1 MKHAER
7 VQFNWD
13 SNTEGMVY
21 TEEGEAVQ
29 GLTGGGERVEWIFPE
44 QWRKDGRN
52 HVFYVEIACNG
63 MFGNAVGDIIQP
75 PNPHRTFKLKEA
87 DIVVPNL
94 EAWALYI
101 DYWILGDASR
111 EFPDDSWVG
120 CCDLGNGSA
129 TC

>member
-1 MKHAER
+1 MGCL
-7 VQFNWD
+7 
-13 SNTEGMVY
+13 GMLLVGIWPVLV
-21 TEEGEAVQ
+21 GEKVLMVR
-29 GLTGGGERVEWIFPE
+29 GL
-44 QWRKDGRN
+44 
-52 HVFYVEIACNG
+52 
-63 MFGNAVGDIIQP
+63 GDIIQP
-75 PNPHRTFKLKEA
+75 PDPYRTFRLSEA

-111 EFPDDSWVG
+111 EFPDNSWVG